1 MKKIVLILA
10 ALALAGTL
18 SAAAPTERIF
28 VSTDRS
34 AYLAGDAVWCSLT
47 CLDENGLFSNA
58 SAVSYVELVSEEGT
72 ACTAK
77 IGLLEG
83 RGAGSFRIPVTTP
96 TGTYRILA
104 YTAVNA
110 AENGTPWLAGSRLV
124 TVFNTTSRARVA
136 GNVVIGSGNAPL
148 AQEEHPAAEGLL
160 ELSARVRLPKGQ
172 SAVLSLHN
180 GGAAASV
187 SLSIYHADDLP
198 EGARENT
205 PAGFLKALPASVSP
219 VRAFTVENDGEII
232 SARIRGAVLKA
243 DDLTLATLSAAGSPT
258 DLYIGRTEGDD
269 RLRFYTS
276 NIYGNREIV
285 CEVAQ
290 LDRQEGYIDFE
301 SPFLFP
307 ETGPLPKLML
317 DPALRPDLNAR
328 KASLRAEKTRR
339 IDTLITFMTH
349 REDLLLA
356 SIPSRRYH
364 LDDYTRFHSVKEI
377 LVEITPE
384 LHLRMDHG
392 EPSLQLTYSDALERR
407 SDRTDNIAVMMD
419 GVLLSDLNLLLN
431 FLRPAARVRADAAAR
446 NRELH
451 HQEELRHRPPLPG
464 QRAGGGFPGRRLPGR
479 LQRRRSGR
487 GGTGPA
493 PAPVLAPDPE
503 PGGRFRLPP
512 GIQYAGLRRPFQ
524 GRRRRLH
531 GRREAGLSRILL
543 RGGIDFSTS
552 LKMTMKSGG
561 P

>member
-1 MKKIVLILA
+1 MKKMFLTLT

-18 SAAAPTERIF
+18 SVAAPTERIF

-104 YTAVNA
+104 YTAVNT

-136 GNVVIGSGNAPL
+136 DNVLIGSGNAPL
-148 AQEEHPAAEGLL
+148 AQEGRPAAEGQL
-160 ELSARVRLPKGQ
+160 ELSSRIRLPKGQ
-172 SAVLSLHN
+172 STVLSLHN

-205 PAGFLKALPASVSP
+205 PAGFLKALPVSVST
-219 VRAFTVENDGEII
+219 VRAVTVENDGEII
-232 SARIRGAVLKA
+232 SARIRGTVLKA

-258 DLYIGRTEGDD
+258 DLYIGRTEGND

-285 CEVAQ
+285 CEVSQ

-307 ETGPLPKLML
+307 ETGPLPKLAL

-328 KASLRAEKTRR
+328 KAALRAEKTRR
-339 IDTLITFMTH
+339 IDTLTTYMTH

-356 SIPSRRYH
+356 SIPSHRYH

-384 LHLRMDHG
+384 LHLRTDHG
-392 EPSLQLTYSDALERR
+392 IPSLLLTYSDALDRR

-419 GVLLSDLNLLLN
+419 GVLLSDLNLLLGFDAMLLEDIDIYDQPLVCGRTPLHGIVN
-431 FLRPAARVRADAAAR
+431 FITKKNYVTALHFPASVRVVDFQGVAYPVAYNGAVPEGEGQDLRQLLYWHPILNLDAGSDYR
-446 NRELH
+446 LEFNT
-451 HQEELRHRPPLPG
+451 PG
-464 QRAGGGFPGRRLPGR
+464 
-479 LQRRRSGR
+479 
-487 GGTGPA
+487 
-493 PAPVLAPDPE
+493 
-503 PGGRFRLPP
+503 
-512 GIQYAGLRRPFQ
+512 YAGHFKAVAEGFTEDGKPVYQEFTF
-524 GRRRRLH
+524 
-531 GRREAGLSRILL
+531 EVE
-543 RGGIDFSTS
+543 
-552 LKMTMKSGG
+552 
-561 P
+561 

>member
-1 MKKIVLILA
+1 MKKMFLTLA
-10 ALALAGTL
+10 ALALAGTQ
-18 SAAAPTERIF
+18 SVAAPTERIF

-110 AENGTPWLAGSRLV
+110 AESGTPWLAGSRLV
-124 TVFNTTSRARVA
+124 TIFNTTSRARVA

-148 AQEEHPAAEGLL
+148 AQEGRPAAEGQL
-160 ELSARVRLPKGQ
+160 ELSARIRLPKGQ
-172 SAVLSLHN
+172 PAVLSLHN

-205 PAGFLKALPASVSP
+205 PAGFLKALPASVST
-219 VRAFTVENDGEII
+219 VRAVTVENDGEII
-232 SARIRGAVLKA
+232 SARIRGTVLKA

-258 DLYIGRTEGDD
+258 DLYIGRAEGDD

-285 CEVAQ
+285 CEVSQ

-307 ETGPLPKLML
+307 ETGPLPKLTL

-328 KASLRAEKTRR
+328 KAALRAEKTRR
-339 IDTLITFMTH
+339 IDTLTTYMTH

-356 SIPSRRYH
+356 SIPSHRYH

-384 LHLRMDHG
+384 LHLRTDHG
-392 EPSLQLTYSDALERR
+392 VPSLLLTYSDALDRR

-419 GVLLSDLNLLLN
+419 GVLLSDLNLLLGFDAMLLEDIDIYDQPLVCGRTPLHGIVN
-431 FLRPAARVRADAAAR
+431 FITKKNYVTALHFPASVRVVDFQGVAYPVAYNGAVPEGEGQDLRQLLYWHPILNLDTGSDYRLEF
-446 NRELH
+446 NT
-451 HQEELRHRPPLPG
+451 PG
-464 QRAGGGFPGRRLPGR
+464 YA
-479 LQRRRSGR
+479 
-487 GGTGPA
+487 
-493 PAPVLAPDPE
+493 
-503 PGGRFRLPP
+503 GRFKAVAEGFTEDGKPVY
-512 GIQYAGLRRPFQ
+512 Q
-524 GRRRRLH
+524 
-531 GRREAGLSRILL
+531 E
-543 RGGIDFSTS
+543 FSFEVE
-552 LKMTMKSGG
+552 
-561 P
+561 

>member
-1 MKKIVLILA
+1 MKKMLLILS

-18 SAAAPTERIF
+18 SLAAPAERIF

-47 CLDENGLFSNA
+47 CLDGNGRFSNA
-58 SAVSYVELVSEEGT
+58 SAVSYVELISEEGT

-77 IGLLEG
+77 IGLLDG

-136 GNVVIGSGNAPL
+136 GNVVIGSGNAPK
-148 AQEEHPAAEGLL
+148 APEERPAAEGLL
-160 ELSARVRLPKGQ
+160 ELSSRIRLAKGQ
-172 SAVLSLHN
+172 TAALNLHN

-205 PAGFLKALPASVSP
+205 PAGFLKALPASVST
-219 VRAFTVENDGEII
+219 VRAVSVENDGEII
-232 SARIRGAVLKA
+232 SAHVRGTVLKT
-243 DDLTLATLSAAGSPT
+243 DDVSFATLSAAGSPT
-258 DLYIGRTEGDD
+258 DLYFGRADGDD

-285 CEVAQ
+285 CEVSQ

-307 ETGPLPKLML
+307 ETGPLPKLTL

-328 KASLRAEKTRR
+328 KAALRSEKSRR
-339 IDTLITFMTH
+339 IDTLTTFMTH

-356 SIPSRRYH
+356 SIPSHRYH

-377 LVEITPE
+377 LIEITPE
-384 LHLRMDHG
+384 LHLRTDHG
-392 EPSLQLTYSDALERR
+392 EPFLQLTYSDALGQK
-407 SDRTDNIAVMMD
+407 SDRTENIAVMMD
-419 GVLLSDLNLLLN
+419 GVLLSDLNLLLGFDAMLLEDIDIYDQPLVCGMTPLHGIVN
-431 FLRPAARVRADAAAR
+431 FVTKKNYVTALHFPASVRVVDFQGVAYPVAYSGAVPEGEGQDLRQLLYWHPILNLDAGSDYR
-446 NRELH
+446 IEFTT
-451 HQEELRHRPPLPG
+451 PG
-464 QRAGGGFPGRRLPGR
+464 YA
-479 LQRRRSGR
+479 
-487 GGTGPA
+487 
-493 PAPVLAPDPE
+493 
-503 PGGRFRLPP
+503 GRFRVVAEGFAADGSP
-512 GIQYAGLRRPFQ
+512 IS
-524 GRRRRLH
+524 
-531 GRREAGLSRILL
+531 RE
-543 RGGIDFSTS
+543 FTFEVE
-552 LKMTMKSGG
+552 
-561 P
+561 

>member
-290 LDRQEGYIDFE
+290 MDRQEGYIDFE

-431 FLRPAARVRADAAAR
+431 FDAMLLEDIDIYDQPLVCGRTPLHGIVNFITKKNYVTALHFPASVRVVDFQGVAYPVAYNGAVPEGEGQDLRQLLYWHPILNLDAGSDYR
-446 NRELH
+446 LEFNT
-451 HQEELRHRPPLPG
+451 PG
-464 QRAGGGFPGRRLPGR
+464 YA
-479 LQRRRSGR
+479 
-487 GGTGPA
+487 
-493 PAPVLAPDPE
+493 
-503 PGGRFRLPP
+503 GRFKAVAEGFTEDGKPVY
-512 GIQYAGLRRPFQ
+512 QEFTF
-524 GRRRRLH
+524 
-531 GRREAGLSRILL
+531 EVE
-543 RGGIDFSTS
+543 
-552 LKMTMKSGG
+552 
-561 P
+561 

>member
-1 MKKIVLILA
+1 MKKIVLILT
-10 ALALAGTL
+10 ALALAGAL
-18 SAAAPTERIF
+18 SVAAPTERIF

-110 AENGTPWLAGSRLV
+110 AESGTPWLAGSRLV

-148 AQEEHPAAEGLL
+148 AQEGRLAAEGQL
-160 ELSARVRLPKGQ
+160 ELSSRIRLPKGQ

-205 PAGFLKALPASVSP
+205 PAGFLKALPASVST
-219 VRAFTVENDGEII
+219 VRAVTVENDGEII
-232 SARIRGAVLKA
+232 SARIRGTVLKA

-258 DLYIGRTEGDD
+258 DLYIGRTEGND

-285 CEVAQ
+285 CEVSQ

-307 ETGPLPKLML
+307 ETGPLPKLAL
-317 DPALRPDLNAR
+317 DQSLRPDLNAR
-328 KASLRAEKTRR
+328 KAALRAEKTRR
-339 IDTLITFMTH
+339 IDTLTTYMTH

-356 SIPSRRYH
+356 SIPSHRYH

-384 LHLRMDHG
+384 LHLRTDHG
-392 EPSLQLTYSDALERR
+392 VPSLLLTYSDALDRR

-419 GVLLSDLNLLLN
+419 GVLLSDLNLLLGFDAMLLEDIDIYDQPLVCGRTPLHGIVN
-431 FLRPAARVRADAAAR
+431 FITKKNYVTALHFPASVRVVDFQGVAYPVAYNGAVPEGEGQDLRQLLYWHPILNLDAGSDYR
-446 NRELH
+446 LEFNT
-451 HQEELRHRPPLPG
+451 PG
-464 QRAGGGFPGRRLPGR
+464 
-479 LQRRRSGR
+479 
-487 GGTGPA
+487 
-493 PAPVLAPDPE
+493 
-503 PGGRFRLPP
+503 
-512 GIQYAGLRRPFQ
+512 YAGHFKAVAEGFTEDGKPIYQEFTF
-524 GRRRRLH
+524 
-531 GRREAGLSRILL
+531 EVE
-543 RGGIDFSTS
+543 
-552 LKMTMKSGG
+552 
-561 P
+561 

>member
-1 MKKIVLILA
+1 MKKIVLILT
-10 ALALAGTL
+10 ALALAGAL
-18 SAAAPTERIF
+18 SVAAPTERIF

-110 AENGTPWLAGSRLV
+110 AESGTPWLAGSRLV

-148 AQEEHPAAEGLL
+148 AQEGRPAAEGQL
-160 ELSARVRLPKGQ
+160 ELSSRIRLPKGQ

-198 EGARENT
+198 EGTRENT
-205 PAGFLKALPASVSP
+205 PAGFLKALPASVST
-219 VRAFTVENDGEII
+219 VRAVTVENDGEII
-232 SARIRGAVLKA
+232 SARIRGTVLKA

-285 CEVAQ
+285 CEVSQ

-307 ETGPLPKLML
+307 ETGPLPKLAL
-317 DPALRPDLNAR
+317 DQSLRPDLNAR
-328 KASLRAEKTRR
+328 KAALRAEKTRR
-339 IDTLITFMTH
+339 IDTLTTYMTH

-356 SIPSRRYH
+356 SIPSHRYH

-384 LHLRMDHG
+384 LHLRTDHG
-392 EPSLQLTYSDALERR
+392 VPSLLLTYSDALERR

-431 FLRPAARVRADAAAR
+431 FDAMLLEDIDIYDQPLVCGRTPLHGIVNFITKKNYVTALHFPASVRVVDFQGVAYPVAYNGAVPEGEGQDLRQLLYWHPILNLDAGSDYR
-446 NRELH
+446 LEFNT
-451 HQEELRHRPPLPG
+451 PG
-464 QRAGGGFPGRRLPGR
+464 
-479 LQRRRSGR
+479 
-487 GGTGPA
+487 
-493 PAPVLAPDPE
+493 
-503 PGGRFRLPP
+503 
-512 GIQYAGLRRPFQ
+512 YAGHFKAVAEGFTEDGKPIYQEFTF
-524 GRRRRLH
+524 
-531 GRREAGLSRILL
+531 EVE
-543 RGGIDFSTS
+543 
-552 LKMTMKSGG
+552 
-561 P
+561 